1 MYSTVLSF
9 PGRYKKR
16 HTFSLA
22 STHRECFKI
31 YLVVEQY
38 VCNEMAIFYICSLH
52 SIAWKCSRLLSLP
65 YVPLQNF
72 LTQCHTHIRRASAFR
87 AFPVRQASTVSR
99 RVTVG
104 NLSLSPELDMPAEHW
119 NATRQLDC
127 ERFIPRF
134 LGLDYA

>member
-52 SIAWKCSRLLSLP
+52 SIAWKCSRLLSFGPSMSYKQVL
-65 YVPLQNF
+65 YHDCNALEHLVM
-72 LTQCHTHIRRASAFR
+72 
-87 AFPVRQASTVSR
+87 
-99 RVTVG
+99 
-104 NLSLSPELDMPAEHW
+104 SLNHELNMAEDHC
-119 NATRQLDC
+119 NTT
-127 ERFIPRF
+127 
-134 LGLDYA
+134 GS